1 MSSDITLLNRPTRWQ
16 SPFGPD
22 MTDVEVEQVLT
33 TEPFASMD
41 ASKFPGSTPLADII
55 RFDARIVR
63 AEPGQIIVREGEYG
77 NSAFAILNGQVRVI
91 LGDGLPPHLLGRS
104 QAKGKSYLQA
114 FAQLWQNNPNP
125 EARKFQTVTATDT
138 SDSHVTIDDIDQVIE
153 EHPSAPIGPG
163 QLFGELAALGRM
175 PRTASVVAEQA
186 TELLEMRWQGIR
198 EINRFNVDFRNTI
211 EGKYRQNAL
220 WQHLQETDLFKGAS
234 DEAFKEIISKTLFE
248 THGSFDWY
256 LDYKKGKR
264 TEPLIA
270 SQGDYPDGLLLVRAG
285 FARVS
290 RKLGSG
296 QQTLTYLSAGDFYG
310 MHEVYDQS
318 QGKESRLETSLN
330 ALGYVDLIRIPLP
343 LLEKYVFPHMK
354 PPEKRLID
362 NKDIPLSDGLA
373 QDWLVDNRFINA
385 TQAMVID
392 IDKCVRCD
400 DCVRGCAST
409 HDGNPRFKRH
419 GKIFDNW
426 MVTNACMH
434 CIDPVCMI
442 GCPTGAIHRSAAG
455 GQVIINDQTCIGCGA
470 LQITHQC

>member
-1 MSSDITLLNRPTRWQ
+1 MSSDIRLLNRPTRWQ

-22 MTDVEVEQVLT
+22 MTDKEVEQVLS

-91 LGDGLPPHLLGRS
+91 LGEGLPPELLGRS

-114 FAQLWQNNPNP
+114 FAQLWRNNPNP
-125 EARKFQTVTATDT
+125 EARQLQTVTATDGG
-138 SDSHVTIDDIDQVIE
+138 DSHVTLDDVDQIVE
-153 EHPSAPIGPG
+153 DYPSAPIGPG

-175 PRTASVVAEQA
+175 PRTATVVAEHA

-270 SQGDYPDGLLLVRAG
+270 NEGDYPDGLLLVRAG

-296 QQTLTYLSAGDFYG
+296 QQTLT
-310 MHEVYDQS
+310 
-318 QGKESRLETSLN
+318 
-330 ALGYVDLIRIPLP
+330 
-343 LLEKYVFPHMK
+343 
-354 PPEKRLID
+354 
-362 NKDIPLSDGLA
+362 
-373 QDWLVDNRFINA
+373 
-385 TQAMVID
+385 
-392 IDKCVRCD
+392 
-400 DCVRGCAST
+400 
-409 HDGNPRFKRH
+409 
-419 GKIFDNW
+419 
-426 MVTNACMH
+426 
-434 CIDPVCMI
+434 
-442 GCPTGAIHRSAAG
+442 
-455 GQVIINDQTCIGCGA
+455 
-470 LQITHQC
+470 